1 MKEYIIYIDKITTSV
16 VRVPA
21 NNKGE
26 AIAIAERFIDD
37 VNDEKININKI
48 IKFNPEYKIKARLKS
63 HKLPW
68 SKWW

>member
-21 NNKGE
+21 KNKGE
-26 AIAIAERFIDD
+26 ATAIAERFIDD
-37 VNDEKININKI
+37 VNEEKININKI

-63 HKLPW
+63 WKFPW
-68 SKWW
+68 SK